1 MIRRRKWVLSEPS
14 QSSWPC
20 RTSGGDSEGGGEQR
34 FPPSFT
40 HLANPLSWS
49 QEVYLPVAH
58 TQNVFLAERQ
68 QHRRQL
74 IACGHPN
81 CSRIACLPALRG
93 PWVLALGPGPP
104 PRLLRPFYWGQ
115 EINKDTWPALLR
127 PRFQARASVP
137 SPSYTQSLRSGL
149 SRARALL
156 PGCLGQRA
164 RSRRRD
170 VLASLLLQTGSRQ
183 PVSV

>member
-1 MIRRRKWVLSEPS
+1 MSRGFLPRSLTWPTHCPRPRKCICQS
-14 QSSWPC
+14 Q
-20 RTSGGDSEGGGEQR
+20 
-34 FPPSFT
+34 
-40 HLANPLSWS
+40 
-49 QEVYLPVAH
+49 Y
-58 TQNVFLAERQ
+58 AERVFS
-68 QHRRQL
+68 RMPAAPKAADRL
-74 IACGHPN
+74 RAPRTVPASPASPRCGGPGS
-81 CSRIACLPALRG
+81 CPG
-93 PWVLALGPGPP
+93 TWPWVLALGPGPP
-104 PRLLRPFYWGQ
+104 PRSLLLRPFYWGQ

-170 VLASLLLQTGSRQ
+170 VLASLLLQTGSQQ